1 VNKDTKKNFYTNEKK
16 TTTGQGKDTF
26 KNFFSKK
33 LKKIKAKSANMYLSI
48 NDGLL
53 DVGALLLVDDGA
65 LGLGLLDVLGAA
77 LGVGDV
83 ATVLCSDGGALFLS
97 DGGALLLRHRV
108 VPAHRV

>member
-1 VNKDTKKNFYTNEKK
+1 LSDKCHTNEKK
-16 TTTGQGKDTF
+16 KPRPDKEKILFLTF
-26 KNFFSKK
+26 FQKIKK
-33 LKKIKAKSANMYLSI
+33 LRQNLANLYLCI

-83 ATVLCSDGGALFLS
+83 ATVLRCDGGALLLS

-108 VPAHRV
+108 VPAHRARKS

>member
-1 VNKDTKKNFYTNEKK
+1 MRKNHGRTRKKYFL
-16 TTTGQGKDTF
+16 TF
-26 KNFFSKK
+26 
-33 LKKIKAKSANMYLSI
+33 KIKAKLSNMYLCI

-65 LGLGLLDVLGAA
+65 LGLCLLDVLCAA

-83 ATVLCSDGGALFLS
+83 ATVLCSDGGALLLR

-108 VPAHRV
+108 VPTNKS

>member
-1 VNKDTKKNFYTNEKK
+1 
-16 TTTGQGKDTF
+16 
-26 KNFFSKK
+26 
-33 LKKIKAKSANMYLSI
+33 MYLCI

-83 ATVLCSDGGALFLS
+83 AAVLCSDGGAL
-97 DGGALLLRHRV
+97 LLRDG
-108 VPAHRV
+108 